1 MQLEQQLKQLIIDS
15 LALEDISIEDIETD
29 MPLFSSEGLG
39 LDSVDALELGLAVQ
53 KTFGLQLDG
62 EQTQLRDHFESV
74 ATLAHFIRTQTG
86 EAYFMPE
93 QEIRDLLTEA
103 LGSFFEIEPE
113 RIKPETNLYEDLELD
128 SIDAIDLIDHIKRK
142 TGHKLQAEDFR
153 NVRTVDDVVQAVLK
167 LSQNAQ

>member
-15 LALEDISIEDIETD
+15 LALEDISIDDIETD

-74 ATLAHFIRTQTG
+74 ATLADFIRTQKG
-86 EAYFMPE
+86 EA
-93 QEIRDLLTEA
+93 
-103 LGSFFEIEPE
+103 
-113 RIKPETNLYEDLELD
+113 
-128 SIDAIDLIDHIKRK
+128 
-142 TGHKLQAEDFR
+142 
-153 NVRTVDDVVQAVLK
+153 
-167 LSQNAQ
+167 